1 MRKCNLVESK
11 CKGCLL
17 FSVQQ
22 ILTSLKVKFW
32 ADSMNRLVKKFTAVP
47 GEVKGV
53 NEWQVPWVEL
63 AIMSSSKM
71 TALVGELYKVTT
83 LLHDWNLRLEFVMKK
98 ASHTARKKTEQQ
110 RGSIGQC
117 LKQPEAHCTQK
128 SYHYAYGRKP

>member
-1 MRKCNLVESK
+1 
-11 CKGCLL
+11 
-17 FSVQQ
+17 
-22 ILTSLKVKFW
+22 
-32 ADSMNRLVKKFTAVP
+32 MNRLVKKFTTVP

-98 ASHTARKKTEQQ
+98 ASHTARKKTE
-110 RGSIGQC
+110 
-117 LKQPEAHCTQK
+117 
-128 SYHYAYGRKP
+128 